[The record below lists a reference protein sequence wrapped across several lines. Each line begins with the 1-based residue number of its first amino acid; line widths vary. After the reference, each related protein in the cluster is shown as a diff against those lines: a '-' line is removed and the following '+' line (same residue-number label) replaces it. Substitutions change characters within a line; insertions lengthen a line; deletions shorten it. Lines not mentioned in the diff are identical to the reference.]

1 MWNARVDHSNMPGQP
16 PRTFSSGPVHISTLD
31 QILPLTMFSLQSD
44 APVPLIPPPPAPLNI
59 PPSRARR
66 QLAARLALHKQQ
78 AEEATAA
85 AEEAAAARNSDDPFA
100 SLGDR
105 EVEGEASDP
114 FTLDEEEEDI
124 TSSGRRDKK
133 PQAPSEAR
141 QGFSVSRG
149 LTSLFSSTSRNRG
162 GGVGDED
169 EEIRMPLSP
178 PEDDEDDEDGSSGS
192 SSGEQHHPVEAAPTQ
207 ERIPLETDEDED
219 EMGEM
224 VAPSE
229 DADEDAEEEEEDE
242 EQSNSSDDQIEGEML
257 SPVEKEKLRESF
269 GSKVS
274 ADASRPAGL
283 EGRSED
289 RIRERNEDEDE
300 AEEDEDEDEEE
311 EEEGEGEGEGLVE
324 IAMPSSGGRRRT

>member
-1 MWNARVDHSNMPGQP
+1 M
-16 PRTFSSGPVHISTLD
+16 
-31 QILPLTMFSLQSD
+31 PLTIFFLQSD
-44 APVPLIPPPPAPLNI
+44 TPIPLIPPPPAPLNI

-78 AEEATAA
+78 AEEA
-85 AEEAAAARNSDDPFA
+85 AARNSDDPFA

-105 EVEGEASDP
+105 DEEGDASDP

-162 GGVGDED
+162 GAAGDEN
-169 EEIRMPLSP
+169 EEMRMPPSP
-178 PEDDEDDEDGSSGS
+178 PEDDEDDEDEDGSSGS
-192 SSGEQHHPVEAAPTQ
+192 SSGEQHHPAEAAPIQ

-219 EMGEM
+219 EEMGEM

-229 DADEDAEEEEEDE
+229 DADEDAEEEEEEEE
-242 EQSNSSDDQIEGEML
+242 EQSSSSDDQAEGEVL
-257 SPVEKEKLRESF
+257 SPVEKEKLRGSF
-269 GSKVS
+269 GSTGS
-274 ADASRPAGL
+274 AGGSRPADGG
-283 EGRSED
+283 GRRS
-289 RIRERNEDEDE
+289 RERKRERDED
-300 AEEDEDEDEEE
+300 DEDDDDDEEE
-311 EEEGEGEGEGLVE
+311 EEEEGEGLVE
-324 IAMPSSGGRRRT
+324 IAMPSSGGRRMT